1 MKRSIDDLYDDM
13 FYEMTMNGIY
23 DDNDDNL
30 DDYLDDEYFY
40 SKWKDDYYDN
50 LDNINNEYNK

>member
-23 DDNDDNL
+23 DTNDN
-30 DDYLDDEYFY
+30 YLDDDYFFE
-40 SKWKDDYYDN
+40 KWKEESEKYFDN
-50 LDNINNEYNK
+50 LDNNNE